1 MYTIADINKIESRSS
16 NIVLKWLLLFLIP
29 LYLNA
34 LEISFQSGKENF
46 EKYTVLHVKANSP
59 FICEPQIDD
68 FNNITKVIC
77 AFSKRPDQVLKPL
90 NDDFFNVV
98 SEIKKGTFFLIVT
111 PVHKMKLLPDVFDV
125 PNETTF
131 FKSKVRLS
139 KSWVMVGY
147 KENFPLL
154 SEKKKSDSR
163 LNLPVTFAKNDLLYI
178 GSLDIEGNPVHIKQA
193 QDVTG
198 YLKAKKSFDAKDYAG
213 TLQIVDEI
221 IKSFPDSIFMSELLY
236 YKIKALSKLKNYE
249 EVVALSKTYLRSYSS
264 DENVPEVLSLT
275 AMGYSK
281 MSQNSDADYF
291 YDRLFSEH
299 ADSDYSKIGMIY
311 KGDQLVDAGSSKKA
325 LEYYQ
330 KALDETNNVDTAATA
345 SEKIANFY
353 LNGASAKK
361 AQSYVDKIIQANPAY
376 FLKDVDDSLKFASA
390 LADKGMFLEASK
402 ISQIIL
408 ATLKK
413 QNENYEPL
421 LKNSGVW
428 LAKTEEKA
436 EATKLLDRYIKEFPR
451 GTYIDTVKTTKDS
464 LFFDVNDG
472 NLSGTLANYD
482 NLIKNYKN
490 DTIGQKALYKK
501 AQLLLKN
508 QKYSELLVYK
518 KQLKALDNKVYPN
531 VDDMINQSASALIKM
546 RLKDGKCNDVV
557 NMSNEY
563 NIKLSSE
570 FDDQMYE
577 CYIKIPQLILAK
589 NMAATNLNTKILT
602 QRIKWMYRYS
612 NVEFQIG
619 EYKNSIKMGNDL
631 MMLIANDKK
640 SPYVDIYRTMFD
652 AYQRVGDDNKMI
664 AMMTKI
670 VDNFGENFKDI
681 ERYVQMMGLGSRL
694 KDDNII
700 ITYGDKVME
709 LQRKTSTYSQ
719 SPYTEFT
726 TYQAYLNKGNIT
738 RAMDILYTLD
748 KRNLSKEQRARQKY
762 LLGALLQKKAR
773 NDEAKVQ
780 FKKAIE
786 ASKDSAW
793 GKLASDAM
801 KL

>member
-1 MYTIADINKIESRSS
+1 M
-16 NIVLKWLLLFLIP
+16 LKWLLLFLIP

-59 FICEPQIDD
+59 FICEPQTDD

-77 AFSKRPDQVLKPL
+77 AFSKRPEQALKPL
-90 NDDFFNVV
+90 SDDFFNVV

-111 PVHKMKLLPDVFDV
+111 PVHKMQLLSDVFDV

-139 KSWVMVGY
+139 QSWIMVGY
-147 KENFPLL
+147 KEKFPLL
-154 SEKKKSDSR
+154 SDKKKSDNS
-163 LNLPVTFAKNDLLYI
+163 LNLPITFPKNGLLYV

-198 YLKAKKSFDAKDYAG
+198 YLKAKKSFDNKDYSG
-213 TLQIVDEI
+213 TLQSVDEI

-249 EVVALSKTYLRSYSS
+249 ELTALSKTYLRSYSS
-264 DENVPEVLSLT
+264 DENVPEILSLT

-281 MSQNSDADYF
+281 MGQNSDADYF

-299 ADSDYSKIGMIY
+299 SDSDFSKKGMIY
-311 KGDQLVDAGSSKKA
+311 KGDQLANSGDLKKS

-330 KALDETNNVDTAATA
+330 KALDETNDVDTAATA
-345 SEKIANFY
+345 SQRIANYY
-353 LNGASAKK
+353 LIGTSAKK
-361 AQSYVDKIIQANPAY
+361 AQSYVDKMIQADPAY
-376 FLKDVDDSLKFASA
+376 FLKDTDDSLKFASA

-408 ATLKK
+408 ATFKK
-413 QNENYEPL
+413 QDENYESL
-421 LKNSGVW
+421 LKNSGIW
-428 LAKTEEKA
+428 LARSEEKA
-436 EATKLLDRYIKEFPR
+436 EAAKLLNRYLKEFQA
-451 GTYIDTVKTTKDS
+451 GSYVDIVTKTKDS

-501 AQLLLKN
+501 AQLLLKS
-508 QKYSELLVYK
+508 QRYGELLVFK
-518 KQLKALDNKVYPN
+518 KPLKALDKKTYPN
-531 VDDMINQSASALIKM
+531 VDEMINQSASALIKM

-557 NMSNEY
+557 NISNEY

-570 FDDQMYE
+570 FDDQLYE
-577 CYIKIPQLILAK
+577 CYMKIPQLSLAK
-589 NMAATNLNTKILT
+589 NMASANISSTVLT
-602 QRIKWMYRYS
+602 QRMKWMYRYA
-612 NVEFQIG
+612 NVNFQTG
-619 EYKNSIKMGNDL
+619 DYKNTIKMGNDL
-631 MMLIANDKK
+631 ITLIGNDKK
-640 SPYVDIYRTMFD
+640 SPYVDIYRIMFD

-664 AMMTKI
+664 AMMVKLI
-670 VDNFGENFKDI
+670 DIFGENFKDI
-681 ERYVQMMGLGSRL
+681 ERYVQMMALGSRV

-709 LQRKTSTYSQ
+709 LQRKTSAYTQ
-719 SPYTEFT
+719 SPYAEFT
-726 TYQAYLNKGNIT
+726 TYQAYMNKGNFT

-748 KRNLSKEQRARQKY
+748 KRALSKEQRARQKY
-762 LLGALLQKKAR
+762 LLGALLQKKSR
-773 NDEAKVQ
+773 KDEAKIQ
-780 FKKAIE
+780 FKKSIE
-786 ASKDSAW
+786 ASKESAW
-793 GKLASDAM
+793 AKLASDAM